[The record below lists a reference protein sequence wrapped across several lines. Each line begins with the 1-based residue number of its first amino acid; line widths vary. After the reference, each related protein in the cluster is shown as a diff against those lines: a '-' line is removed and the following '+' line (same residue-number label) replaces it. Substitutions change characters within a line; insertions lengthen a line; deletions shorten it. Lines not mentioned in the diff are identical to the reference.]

1 MGHKAQYFEL
11 HKFLHIMRGGGGGM
25 TFTYLLVAF
34 LQQQQKMSLE
44 KNVANGAEILL
55 SMSSL
60 YKLQRMT
67 KKGH

>member
-1 MGHKAQYFEL
+1 
-11 HKFLHIMRGGGGGM
+11 M